1 MEMTLSELDDGVSRV
16 ALDGRLDV
24 TGADRIGL
32 PFTAAL
38 SATGRDS
45 IVDLSGVTFLA
56 SMGIRLL
63 ISTARALDMK
73 GGRMVLFGATES
85 VQAVLDDAALEQ
97 LMPIVPT
104 EADALAELAR

>member
-1 MEMTLSELDDGVSRV
+1 MEMTVSELDDGVSRV

-32 PFTAAL
+32 PFTAL
-38 SATGRDS
+38 SATGGDS